1 MNKELKRLP
10 DAKLDIMNYIWEQ
23 NKAVSS
29 ADILEGLKNRRKW
42 TLAIVLNLLARL
54 SDKGFVE
61 YKKQGKFKMYSHI
74 VDRDEYL
81 SQESKTILDHV
92 YNGSIPR
99 MVSALCD
106 STDLTPDDILS
117 LKAFIDEKSKEKL

>member
-1 MNKELKRLP
+1 MNNEFKRLP
-10 DAKLDIMNYIWEQ
+10 DAELDIMNYIWEQ

-42 TLAIVLNLLARL
+42 TLATVLNLLARL

-61 YKKQGKFKMYSHI
+61 SEKQGKFKMYSHI
-74 VDRDEYL
+74 VNRDEYL

-92 YNGSIPR
+92 YNGSVTR
-99 MVSALCD
+99 MISALCD
-106 STDLTPDDILS
+106 STDLTQDDILS
-117 LKAFIDEKSKEKL
+117 LKAFIDEKTKE

>member
-1 MNKELKRLP
+1 
-10 DAKLDIMNYIWEQ
+10 
-23 NKAVSS
+23 
-29 ADILEGLKNRRKW
+29 
-42 TLAIVLNLLARL
+42 
-54 SDKGFVE
+54 
-61 YKKQGKFKMYSHI
+61 MYSHI

>member
-1 MNKELKRLP
+1 MNNEFKRLP
-10 DAKLDIMNYIWEQ
+10 DAELDIMNYIWEQ

-42 TLAIVLNLLARL
+42 TLATVLNLLARL

-61 YKKQGKFKMYSHI
+61 SEKQGKFKMYSHI
-74 VDRDEYL
+74 VNRDEYL

-92 YNGSIPR
+92 YNGSVSR
-99 MVSALCD
+99 MISALCD
-106 STDLTPDDILS
+106 STDLTQDDILS
-117 LKAFIDEKSKEKL
+117 LKAFIDEKTKE

>member
-1 MNKELKRLP
+1 MNNELKRLP
-10 DAKLDIMNYIWEQ
+10 DAELDIMNYIWEQ

-42 TLAIVLNLLARL
+42 TLATVLNLLARL

-61 YKKQGKFKMYSHI
+61 SEKQGKFKMYSHI
-74 VDRDEYL
+74 VNRDEYL

-92 YNGSIPR
+92 YNGSVTR
-99 MVSALCD
+99 MISALCD
-106 STDLTPDDILS
+106 STDLTQDDILS
-117 LKAFIDEKSKEKL
+117 LKAFIDEKTKE

>member
-1 MNKELKRLP
+1 MNNEFKRLP
-10 DAKLDIMNYIWEQ
+10 DAELDIMNYIWEQ

-42 TLAIVLNLLARL
+42 TLATVLNLLARL

-61 YKKQGKFKMYSHI
+61 SEKQGKFKMYSHI
-74 VDRDEYL
+74 VNRDEYL

-92 YNGSIPR
+92 YNGSVSR
-99 MVSALCD
+99 MISALCD
-106 STDLTPDDILS
+106 STDLTQDDILS
-117 LKAFIDEKSKEKL
+117 LKAFIDEKTKEQL

>member
-1 MNKELKRLP
+1 MNNEFKRLP
-10 DAKLDIMNYIWEQ
+10 DAELDIMNYIWEQ

-42 TLAIVLNLLARL
+42 TLATVLNLLARL

-61 YKKQGKFKMYSHI
+61 SEKQGKFKMYSHI
-74 VDRDEYL
+74 VNRDEYL

-92 YNGSIPR
+92 YNGSVTR
-99 MVSALCD
+99 MISALCD
-106 STDLTPDDILS
+106 SADLTQDDILS
-117 LKAFIDEKSKEKL
+117 LKAFIDEKTKE